1 MTIRL
6 KLEPSTGRELNLAIC
21 LRFSKPFG
29 VLYNNP
35 KITNKGLLLEF
46 LYPIALLDP
55 LPLTPSL
62 KSQTFVAIVN
72 QLYLAII
79 VLDVESFSRAG
90 EVVIK

>member
-6 KLEPSTGRELNLAIC
+6 KLEPSAGRETNLAIC

-46 LYPIALLDP
+46 LHSIALLSR
-55 LPLTPSL
+55 LPFTPSL
-62 KSQTFVAIVN
+62 KSQTFVAVVN

-79 VLDVESFSRAG
+79 VLDAESVSRAG
-90 EVVIK
+90 EVIIQ